1 MLRKEGELL
10 GFLMNRQ
17 SKFFSFILHLTN
29 EILILIEKNYYYHF
43 VTGIVTVFSS
53 RHVSVVNITKRYHII
68 MVFSLFT
75 Y

>member
-43 VTGIVTVFSS
+43 VTDIVTVFSS
-53 RHVSVVNITKRYHII
+53 RHVSVVNTKRYHII
-68 MVFSLFT
+68 MVFT